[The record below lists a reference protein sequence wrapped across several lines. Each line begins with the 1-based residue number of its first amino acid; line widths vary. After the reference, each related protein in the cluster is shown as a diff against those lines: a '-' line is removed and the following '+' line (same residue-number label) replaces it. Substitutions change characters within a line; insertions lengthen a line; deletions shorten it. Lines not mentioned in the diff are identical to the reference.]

1 MIHHSNRLKNKN
13 HRIIPKDTQE
23 KTVFDKIQ
31 HPFIIKI
38 INRLGIIGNF
48 LNLTRSIYEKPQL
61 PFYLMIKD
69 WRFPPNTE
77 HRSMVSV
84 LILLPCLFNTV
95 LKLPVLARAIR
106 QENKQKKYLDQRGR
120 SKTIFMHRRLWSCI

>member
-69 WRFPPNTE
+69 WRFSHNTE

-106 QENKQKKYLDQRGR
+106 QENKQKKYLDQ
-120 SKTIFMHRRLWSCI
+120 